1 MRRLRIVIVA
11 IALAALTAGCI
22 KGRID
27 MTVERDGSATMTMEI
42 ALDPKF
48 AEMGAAFGD
57 DDTDPDDL
65 RDGLRQDLE
74 ADMDDLPEGATVEFE
89 NIEIDGWPG
98 LRVKIAGITV
108 DDLAELSGEESS
120 PDDFIGRDGEGW
132 RFSMDTS
139 SMMSGTSGAPLTDE
153 ELDDFGDMGDFDDF
167 DDFGDMGDMG
177 ELEEFGEQFAKL
189 MFGDASFTWRITMP
203 GKVTEHEG
211 GKVSGSTVEWKIP
224 LADPPERIS
233 ASWDGQAS
241 PGSGGI
247 GTLPIALGGVVVA
260 AVVALLVWRRRGTTP
275 PTAGAPAEPVG
286 AGAPGGPA
294 PGGAAPGDPLQG

>member
-11 IALAALTAGCI
+11 IALAALTTGCI
-22 KGRID
+22 KGRFD

-57 DDTDPDDL
+57 EETDPDDV
-65 RDGLRQDLE
+65 RDGLRQDIE
-74 ADMDDLPEGATVEFE
+74 ADMDDLPEGATVDFE
-89 NIEIDGWPG
+89 NVEIDGWPG
-98 LRVKIAGITV
+98 LRVKIAGIRV
-108 DDLAELSGEESS
+108 DDLANFAGEESS

-139 SMMSGTSGAPLTDE
+139 AMMSGTSGAPLTDE
-153 ELDDFGDMGDFDDF
+153 ELGA
-167 DDFGDMGDMG
+167 GDMGDMGDLG
-177 ELEEFGEQFAKL
+177 ELEEFGEQLAKL
-189 MFGDASFTWRITMP
+189 MLGDASFTWRVTMP

-224 LADPPERIS
+224 LADPPEQIS

-241 PGSGGI
+241 PGGGGI
-247 GTLPIALGGVVVA
+247 GTLPIALGVVVA
-260 AVVALLVWRRRGTTP
+260 AGAALLVWKRRGTTP
-275 PTAGAPAEPVG
+275 PPAGAPAEPVG

-294 PGGAAPGDPLQG
+294 PGGAAPDVAAPDGPLQG